1 MQTTATKNN
10 ALLRIITGIVLGAI
24 FCTTFFYC
32 PSQLFSLLLAS
43 ILTIIVIA
51 EWKNIFPVNSVYF
64 WAILPFYP
72 IAPFCMLI
80 YLNESPTYKI
90 LVLYLFILVFTFDS
104 ASYLFGK
111 MYGKTKIIPSISPGK
126 SWQGAIGGYCIATL
140 VFIAISWNNNKY
152 IDLQTACVVSACI
165 CIIAFAGD
173 IFESYLKRCAKIKD
187 SSNLLPGHG
196 GFLDRFDAI
205 MAVSVFFFYY
215 KVYLLALLA
224 H

>member
-1 MQTTATKNN
+1 MQTTAPKNN
-10 ALLRIITGIVLGAI
+10 ALLRIITGMTLGII
-24 FCTTFFYC
+24 FFGTFFYC
-32 PSQLFSLLLAS
+32 SSQLFSLLLGT
-43 ILTIIVIA
+43 ILGIIIVA
-51 EWKNIFPVNSVYF
+51 EWKNIFPVNSLYF

-80 YLNESPTYKI
+80 YLNESPAYNI
-90 LVLYLFILVFTFDS
+90 LVFYIFLLVFTFDS
-104 ASYLFGK
+104 ASYVCGK
-111 MYGKTKIIPSISPGK
+111 IYGKTKIIPSISPGK
-126 SWQGAIGGYCIATL
+126 SWQGAIGGYCITTV
-140 VFIAISWNNNKY
+140 VFIAISWNSNKY
-152 IDLQTACVVSACI
+152 IDLQTACVVSAYI

-215 KVYLLALLA
+215 KVYLLALLT